1 MSAMKAVRIHNY
13 GDASVLSYENAPQ
26 PTAAA
31 GELLIRMVATTANPF
46 DYAARAGYLTG
57 WYAFTFPMTLGL
69 DVSGIVETVGEGVM
83 DFAPGD
89 AVFARA
95 DPAKNGAYAE
105 FIALPASE
113 VAPKPASLDHFQAA
127 ALPHVGFTA
136 WYALIE
142 TGGLAAGQTVL
153 IHGAAGG
160 VGSLAVQLAK
170 WRGATVIG
178 TASAHNLDFLREL
191 GVDEAIDYNVTP
203 FESVVREVDLV
214 LDTVGGDTQARSWG
228 VLKPG
233 GMLIS
238 VVQPPSEETA
248 AAHSVRQA
256 FVTAVPPAGE
266 TLRILA
272 ALVDSGDIKPVVSS
286 VLPLA
291 DIQQAHALGEG
302 RHVRGKIVL
311 KVSA

>member
-13 GDASVLSYENAPQ
+13 GDAAVLSYEDAPQ

-31 GELLIRMVATTANPF
+31 GELLIQVMATTANPF
-46 DYAARAGYLTG
+46 DYAARAGYLAG
-57 WYAFTFPMTLGL
+57 WYAFTFPVTLGL
-69 DVSGIVETVGEGVM
+69 DVSGIVAAVGEGVTE
-83 DFAPGD
+83 FAPGD

-105 FIALPASE
+105 YIALPASE
-113 VAPKPASLDHFQAA
+113 VAHKPASLDHLQAA

-136 WYALIE
+136 WSALME
-142 TGGLAAGQTVL
+142 AGGLTAGQAVL

-170 WRGATVIG
+170 WRGAVVIG
-178 TASAHNLDFLREL
+178 TASAHNMDFLREL
-191 GVDEAIDYNVTP
+191 GVDKAIDYNATP
-203 FESVVREVDLV
+203 FETVVHGVDLV

-233 GMLIS
+233 GMLVS
-238 VVQPPSEETA
+238 VVQPPSAETA
-248 AAHSVRQA
+248 AAHNVRQA

-266 TLRILA
+266 ALRILA
-272 ALVDSGDIKPVVSS
+272 ALVESGDLRPVVSS

-291 DIQQAHALGEG
+291 DVQQAHALGEG